1 MPKEVLHT
9 APCRFCN
16 QMIQLD
22 EAERTEQQAIEDAT
36 MRCRCTAAERYQK
49 AVRRRERALE
59 NVSTLFGKKSDEI
72 QELLKKAVDVIL
84 DDQMEKITI
93 NLYGG
98 VKATIS
104 QNSKGEI
111 NVERTVTRKQKLSE

>member
-59 NVSTLFGKKSDEI
+59 NVSTLFGKESDEI
-72 QELLKKAVDVIL
+72 QELLKK
-84 DDQMEKITI
+84 QWTSFWTI
-93 NLYGG
+93 RWKRLQS
-98 VKATIS
+98 IS
-104 QNSKGEI
+104 TAG
-111 NVERTVTRKQKLSE
+111 